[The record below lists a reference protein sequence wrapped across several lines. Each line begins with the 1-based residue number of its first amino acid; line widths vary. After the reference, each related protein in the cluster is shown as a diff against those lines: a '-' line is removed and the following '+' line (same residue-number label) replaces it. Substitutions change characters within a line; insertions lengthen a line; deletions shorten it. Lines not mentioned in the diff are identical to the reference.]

1 MAIWVPMF
9 CYSELKIERKVILGG
24 KKKLALW
31 IRFSV
36 PTFGIVCINYS
47 SAWIY
52 HNCLCKLQAMP
63 KKLLGCPVMWLN
75 VYYMLVQQ
83 VHCCLRLLEIMKIWP
98 SMIKNITCCS
108 SALCWCWEIY
118 CYQKLQKM
126 CDEWLTS
133 FSPPFTA
140 LTRRRVRPG
149 FGCCWGCPFTCSWW
163 PSSNDSRMPH
173 PDGFEDVDCLTQ
185 SEACAFS
192 NRDLYKVV
200 FVFGIRRSLKASNS
214 CFPSLLW
221 IA

>member
-149 FGCCWGCPFTCSWW
+149 AAEAAPLPAVGDHLLMTAECHILMAL
-163 PSSNDSRMPH
+163 RMLI
-173 PDGFEDVDCLTQ
+173 V
-185 SEACAFS
+185 
-192 NRDLYKVV
+192 
-200 FVFGIRRSLKASNS
+200 
-214 CFPSLLW
+214 
-221 IA
+221 